1 MIERALL
8 RIKVNVGD
16 LLFVSR
22 FAPLRAAP
30 GHIEVAN
37 KHMSA
42 KERSSRPDWQLS
54 PLTCYCRARQFSARA
69 RDRVGRSRCA
79 GTA

>member
-22 FAPLRAAP
+22 FAPLRALP
-30 GHIEVAN
+30 GSI
-37 KHMSA
+37 
-42 KERSSRPDWQLS
+42 SRTL
-54 PLTCYCRARQFSARA
+54 C
-69 RDRVGRSRCA
+69 
-79 GTA
+79 